1 MGSKKINR
9 DVKTKADDDRLN
21 ALGRAGQWLQDNIFY
36 TPDKIK
42 EINSAYQANYG
53 ENANTES
60 TSPKG
65 DINKGWTTAGVQYY
79 PDGTPYDSPGKGY
92 SMDQYGRPIPHNW
105 QSEGTTIKPFTPS
118 ETTEIQTPVPPA
130 DTAASEPITTPE
142 TALPAISLAKSWAD
156 QREIP
161 VIDSQSFVNPGTA
174 KEPTV
179 DTNTYGS
186 KMTGPDGEEMPIE
199 AETWSEET
207 NSMVDAKTDW
217 SKAKARAS
225 SASAFLNAPAGSGAL
240 GPLAARDAAVGVS
253 RGVDK
258 DGNFLNYKR
267 DGKTYQIRGSQD
279 DMATAAYK
287 AAGGDNIFGEY
298 DFKELPQSAE

>member
-1 MGSKKINR
+1 MGSERINR

-42 EINSAYQANYG
+42 EINSAYQANFG
-53 ENANTES
+53 DGAKS
-60 TSPKG
+60 TSESPKG

-79 PDGTPYDSPGKGY
+79 PDGTPYDSPGEGY
-92 SMDQYGRPIPHNW
+92 SIDQYGRPIPHKW
-105 QSEGTTIKPFTPS
+105 QSEGASLKPFVPS

-142 TALPAISLAKSWAD
+142 TAQPALTLAKSWAD
-156 QREIP
+156 QQNLG
-161 VIDSQSFVNPGTA
+161 VTDSTTFFNTGDSN
-174 KEPTV
+174 EPLV

-186 KMTGPDGEEMPIE
+186 KMTGPDGKEVPIE
-199 AETWSEET
+199 AEKWDESQH
-207 NSMVDAKTDW
+207 SMVDVKQDW
-217 SKAKARAS
+217 SKAKARAA

-240 GPLAARDAAVGVS
+240 GPLAARDAAVGVT

-287 AAGGDNIFGEY
+287 ASGGDNIFGEY
-298 DFKELPQSAE
+298 DFKELPQTTE